1 MTTPEPSE
9 LLALHAIQF
18 EKPIVK
24 QTNLGIA
31 GEVRWV
37 ELRLLRI
44 DPRYQRPIGARGRK
58 NIRHI
63 VEEFDWSLFSPIVV
77 AARPGGLYAI
87 IDGQHRAIAA
97 WTHGGI
103 INVPCLI
110 IVGDERAEARA
121 FAIINGQVTAV
132 MPTQIHAARVMAG
145 EPSALELDKVCQA
158 AGVTVLRTP
167 RGSYKVGETFAIGA
181 LENCLAKYG
190 RDTLITA
197 LQCVTETGDGNA
209 GFLNKA
215 CIMAFSDVLDRHRD
229 WREAGEALF
238 RGVESSGG
246 IPGLLRLAKRL
257 QDSHG
262 GSVQKNLI
270 RAIDG
275 ALEKNMP
282 EGAVSTL
289 APKVALP

>member
-1 MTTPEPSE
+1 MSIHHPAE
-9 LLALHAIQF
+9 LLNLHAIEF
-18 EKPIVK
+18 EKPIIP
-24 QTNLGIA
+24 QSDLGIA
-31 GEVRWV
+31 GKLKW
-37 ELRLLRI
+37 LNLGLLRI

-77 AARPGGLYAI
+77 AGRPNGFFAI

-103 INVPCLI
+103 HEVPCLI

-132 MPTQIHAARVMAG
+132 TPTQIHAARVMAG
-145 EPSALELDKVCQA
+145 EPAALELDKVCQA

-167 RGSYKVGETFAIGA
+167 RGAYKVGETFAIGA
-181 LENCLAKYG
+181 LETCLSKFG

-209 GFLNKA
+209 GMLNKA

-229 WREAGEALF
+229 WRDAGEALF
-238 RGVESSGG
+238 KAVESAGG
-246 IPGLLRLAKRL
+246 IASMLRVAKRL
-257 QDSHG
+257 QNSHG

-270 RAIDG
+270 RAVEG
-275 ALEKNMP
+275 ALAQTMP
-282 EGAVSTL
+282 KAL
-289 APKVALP
+289 A